1 MRHGDQVKVK
11 EQIIDTAGIGNGQL
25 IQQGSKI
32 EG

>member
-1 MRHGDQVKVK
+1 MRHGGQVKVK
-11 EQIIDTAGIGNGQL
+11 EQIIHTVGTVNGQL